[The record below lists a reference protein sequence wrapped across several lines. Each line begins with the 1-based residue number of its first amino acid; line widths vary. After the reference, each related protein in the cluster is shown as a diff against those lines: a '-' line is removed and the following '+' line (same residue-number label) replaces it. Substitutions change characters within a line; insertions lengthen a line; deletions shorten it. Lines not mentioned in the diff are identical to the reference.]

1 MDDLGAGTPGA
12 NSLDP
17 LSALKAQLAAQAQS
31 NPGLAL
37 LLQLMEQRPAAAPE
51 ERRGEEDA
59 GATIHASP
67 AEEWMRA
74 DMQVLVRGAEQLSA
88 EVDKLR
94 QRTDALA
101 AALGACHLCFGE
113 DAWCPHCG
121 GRGKPGSRRPE
132 PCAFTCYVRPV
143 LQRMQRA
150 TAAPRNDPTP
160 AAQCAAAAS
169 PDSSEGLRTG
179 AV

>member
-1 MDDLGAGTPGA
+1 MDDLGAGAPGA
-12 NSLDP
+12 NSPDP
-17 LSALKAQLAAQAQS
+17 LGALKAQLAAQAQS
-31 NPGLAL
+31 NPGLAV
-37 LLQLMEQRPAAAPE
+37 LLQLMEQRPAAVAE
-51 ERRGEEDA
+51 ERRAEEDA
-59 GATIHASP
+59 GATIHVSP
-67 AEEWMRA
+67 DDERMRA
-74 DMQVLVRGAEQLSA
+74 DMQVLVQGAEQLSA
-88 EVDKLR
+88 EVDRLR

-132 PCAFTCYVRPV
+132 PCAFSRYVRPV

-150 TAAPRNDPTP
+150 AAAPRNDST
-160 AAQCAAAAS
+160 AAPQRAAGAA

-179 AV
+179 VV